1 MYLNSVFF
9 SFLKVSQTYF
19 QEFNFKCLFSPICF
33 SIGFFFPSFTIT
45 VKKSILTLAQ
55 LDF

>member
-19 QEFNFKCLFSPICF
+19 QEFNFKCLFSPF
-33 SIGFFFPSFTIT
+33 VAVLDFFFSSFTIT